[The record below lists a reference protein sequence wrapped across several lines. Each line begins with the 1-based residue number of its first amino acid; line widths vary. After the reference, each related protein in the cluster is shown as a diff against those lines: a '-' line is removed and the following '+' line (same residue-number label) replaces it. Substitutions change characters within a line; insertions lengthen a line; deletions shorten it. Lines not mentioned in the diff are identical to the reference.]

1 MKRIIDF
8 NSGWYFQRQNN
19 GPTLALAHGT
29 AVNLPHTWNAE
40 DGQDG
45 GNDYFRGVCWYVKKF
60 SKPDLDGGE
69 EAWLEFEG
77 AAMTAEI
84 YVNNKKLAR
93 HEGGYSTFRVNITSA
108 LNEGENLLAVS
119 VDNGKNR
126 TVYPQKAD
134 FTFYGGLYRPVRLL
148 IVPAAHFR
156 LDYYGGSGIRVTP
169 KLSDDL
175 KSAEVTVEAWVN
187 GLADH
192 VKFTVGDKISDAEVV
207 DGYAQSV
214 FVLDP
219 VHLWNGTDD
228 PYLYTAQ
235 AELDSGDCVK
245 TFFGCRSIAFDP
257 DQGFLLNGKS
267 YRLCGAARH
276 QDRLAL
282 GSALTNAEHDEDM
295 ALLREMGA
303 NTVRLAH
310 YQHSQY
316 FYDLC
321 DRYGM
326 IVWAEI
332 PYITEHMPEAR
343 ENTLSQM
350 TELVVQNYNHPSI
363 ICWGL
368 SNEITATGGV
378 NEDMKANHRLLYD
391 LCHRLDSTRPTAMAH
406 AFMLDMDDP
415 FVMMADIRSYNLYY
429 GWYLGEMEDND
440 TWFDDFHSAHPDAVI
455 GLSEYGADANPA
467 YQNDKPERGDYS
479 ETYQA
484 LYHEHML
491 RMWSERPYIW
501 AMHCWNMFDFAADGR
516 NEGGKPGQN
525 QKGLVT
531 FDRKTKK
538 DAFFI
543 YKAYLSSDPFVHIC
557 GRRYADRPETVT
569 EVKVYSNLPSV
580 TLYVDGKE
588 FASQTADKVFIF
600 HVPVTGEHTIE
611 ARSGQVS
618 DRISICRAEAPN
630 PAYYANGGPVVNWF
644 DKPEEIVR
652 EGYYS
657 ILDTMGEVKKNP
669 RGAALLAEIM
679 ALARKGRGDVAHNI
693 TIPESI
699 QRMMDRSTVENTLK
713 RAGKAITLAMVKELN
728 YKLNQIPK
736 S

>member
-235 AELDSGDCVK
+235 AELGSGDCVK

-276 QDRLAL
+276 QDRLVL

-343 ENTLSQM
+343 ENTFSQM

-557 GRRYADRPETVT
+557 GRRYADRPGTVT

-600 HVPVTGEHTIE
+600 RVPITGEHTIE

-618 DRISICRAEAPN
+618 DRISIRRVEAPN

-713 RAGKAITLAMVKELN
+713 RAGKAITPAMVKELN

>member
-45 GNDYFRGVCWYVKKF
+45 GNDYYRGVCWYVKKF
-60 SKPDLDGGE
+60 SKPDLDDGE

-93 HEGGYSTFRVNITSA
+93 HEGGYSTFRVNITPA

-119 VDNGKNR
+119 VDNRKNR

-134 FTFYGGLYRPVRLL
+134 FTFYGGLYRPVRFL

-600 HVPVTGEHTIE
+600 RVPITGEHTIE

-618 DRISICRAEAPN
+618 DRISIRRVEAPN

-693 TIPESI
+693 TIPESS

>member
-45 GNDYFRGVCWYVKKF
+45 GNDYYRGVCWYVKKF
-60 SKPDLDGGE
+60 SKPDLDDGE

-93 HEGGYSTFRVNITSA
+93 HEGGYSTFRVNITPA

-119 VDNGKNR
+119 VDNRKNR

-134 FTFYGGLYRPVRLL
+134 FTFYGGLYRPVRFL

-600 HVPVTGEHTIE
+600 RVPITGEHTIE

-618 DRISICRAEAPN
+618 DRISIRRVEAPN

>member
-600 HVPVTGEHTIE
+600 RVPITGEHTIE

-618 DRISICRAEAPN
+618 DRISIRRVEAPN

>member
-343 ENTLSQM
+343 ENTFSQM

-543 YKAYLSSDPFVHIC
+543 YKAYLSSDPFMHIC
-557 GRRYADRPETVT
+557 GRRYTDRPETAT

-600 HVPVTGEHTIE
+600 RVPITGEHTIE

-618 DRISICRAEAPN
+618 DRISIRRVEVPN

>member
-45 GNDYFRGVCWYVKKF
+45 GNDYYRGVCWYVKKF
-60 SKPDLDGGE
+60 SKPDLDDGE

-93 HEGGYSTFRVNITSA
+93 HEGGYSTFRVNITPA

-119 VDNGKNR
+119 VDNRKNR

-134 FTFYGGLYRPVRLL
+134 FTFYGGLYRPVRFL

-600 HVPVTGEHTIE
+600 RVPITGEHTIE

-618 DRISICRAEAPN
+618 DRISIRRVEAPN

-713 RAGKAITLAMVKELN
+713 RAGKAITPAMVKELN

>member
-45 GNDYFRGVCWYVKKF
+45 GNDYYRGVCWYVKKF
-60 SKPDLDGGE
+60 SKPDLDDGE

-93 HEGGYSTFRVNITSA
+93 HEGGYSTFRVNITPA

-119 VDNGKNR
+119 VDNRKNR

-134 FTFYGGLYRPVRLL
+134 FTFYGGLYRPVRFL

-600 HVPVTGEHTIE
+600 RVQAQNIGQMPGNCLALAIRVGGQQYATGFFGTFLELIHQFFLAFDNLIL
-611 ARSGQVS
+611 GFK
-618 DRISICRAEAPN
+618 ILFYINAEA
-630 PAYYANGGPVVNWF
+630 F
-644 DKPEEIVR
+644 FR
-652 EGYYS
+652 
-657 ILDTMGEVKKNP
+657 
-669 RGAALLAEIM
+669 
-679 ALARKGRGDVAHNI
+679 
-693 TIPESI
+693 
-699 QRMMDRSTVENTLK
+699 
-713 RAGKAITLAMVKELN
+713 
-728 YKLNQIPK
+728 QIPDMAHRCHNVIFPA
-736 S
+736 